1 MNDATHINQ
10 ALWQSLLAGTLPE
23 DERKQIVAHLDS
35 DCETCDGIIAQFDQA
50 DALDGLVD
58 DVLLDLGP
66 PSADS
71 FNELGFLRVKQK
83 LKPRRISQ
91 KTWAGLASVM
101 AAGLAA
107 FFLMPTA
114 QNQNPYNHLKGP
126 ETDAALRLE
135 VLQSQAAQGIV
146 PLVQDQSIQVGNTIV
161 FRLRLNQT
169 GCVQLFE
176 DKEALF
182 SKPKCFESGTHVI
195 EENGQVL
202 GLTLDRADIITYSAH
217 WVDAQGKT
225 QGAQDS
231 VRLRVL
237 P

>member
-10 ALWQSLLAGTLPE
+10 ALWQALLAGTLPE
-23 DERKQIVAHLDS
+23 DKRKQIVDHLDS
-35 DCETCDGIIAQFDQA
+35 DCETCDRIIAQFDQA

-58 DVLLDLGP
+58 DVLLDLCP

-71 FNELGFLRVKQK
+71 FNELGFLRVKRE
-83 LKPRRISQ
+83 LKPRRVSHR
-91 KTWAGLASVM
+91 TWAGVASVM

-107 FFLMPTA
+107 FFLMPPP
-114 QNQNPYNHLKGP
+114 QNQNPYDHLKGTG
-126 ETDAALRLE
+126 TDAALRLE
-135 VLQSQAAQGIV
+135 VLQSQAAQGV
-146 PLVQDQSIQVGNTIV
+146 TPLVHDQSIQIGNTIV
-161 FRLRLNQT
+161 FRLRLNQA

-182 SKPKCFESGTHVI
+182 SKPKCFESGTQVI
-195 EENGQVL
+195 EDNGQVL

-217 WVDAQGKT
+217 WVDAQGKS